1 MKKLGVFS
9 RWTIAAALL
18 GCITAIAHGQAEID
32 HNVRVIDNGAAKAP
46 FVPRYYH
53 LAFVVKELEAGKV
66 INSRSYDLSIG
77 TLENTTNNS
86 YNNRSIRTGTKVP
99 ISDDKGNVSY
109 VDVGI
114 KFDCKNLVV
123 LGDRLALDVS
133 AEISS
138 IQNDTAD
145 NHPPI
150 QIAGHTQNFVTS
162 LTPVIQQN
170 TWNSQVMVVLGKPTV
185 LFSSDEVTSKR
196 TMQLELTATEIK

>member
-1 MKKLGVFS
+1 VKKFGVLSKWF
-9 RWTIAAALL
+9 AAGALVA
-18 GCITAIAHGQAEID
+18 CMSAVAHGQAVVE
-32 HNVRVIDNGAAKAP
+32 HNTRVLDSIASKPP
-46 FVPRYYH
+46 FVPHYYH
-53 LAFVVKELEAGKV
+53 LTYVVKELEAGKV

-150 QIAGHTQNFVTS
+150 QIAGRTQNFVTS